1 MTTEADYTIKHP
13 KQIVSK
19 LKQLVKRNCLL
30 SAHFGDN
37 NESFITTI
45 LDIAPESKTLYLDY
59 GPAEHLNKSLLIADD
74 FEFRTEL
81 DGIKVSFTGLKIN
94 RAKRNG
100 QTVFSLTMPDSLF
113 WFERRALHRVKVPPY
128 HESFLQIPF
137 VSKNQEGEEET
148 QTFDFKILDLS
159 ITGTAFLN
167 MSAKL
172 SQQFIPTT
180 VFENCQLIFQDRK
193 LEKLTLII
201 RNKTFIDANK
211 KEKGQRIGCQF
222 DSISVGY
229 ESAIQRYMQE
239 IERELSSI
247 RP

>member
-13 KQIVSK
+13 KQIISK
-19 LKQLVKRNCLL
+19 LKQLVKRGCLL

-45 LDIAPESKTLYLDY
+45 LDITPDKNVLYLDY
-59 GPAEHLNKSLLIADD
+59 GPTEHLNKSLLIASD

-81 DGIKVSFTGLKIN
+81 DGIKVSFNGLKIN
-94 RAKRNG
+94 RTKHNG

-113 WFERRALHRVKVPPY
+113 WFERRMLHRVKVPLY

-137 VSKNQEGEEET
+137 VSTNDEGEEET
-148 QTFDFKILDLS
+148 QTVDFKMLDLS

-167 MSAKL
+167 MTPKL
-172 SQQFIPTT
+172 SRQFIPTT
-180 VFENCQLIFQDRK
+180 VFDDCQLIFGDKK
-193 LEKLTLII
+193 LGGITLTI
-201 RNKTFIDANK
+201 RNKTFVDADK

-222 DSISVGY
+222 ESISIGY

-239 IERELSSI
+239 IERELSSVKS
-247 RP
+247 

>member
-19 LKQLVKRNCLL
+19 LKQLIKRSCLL

-45 LDIAPESKTLYLDY
+45 LDITPEKNVLFLDY
-59 GPAEHLNKSLLIADD
+59 GPAEHLNKSLLIADN

-81 DGIKVSFTGLKIN
+81 DGVKVSFSGLKIN
-94 RAKRNG
+94 RAKHKG
-100 QTVFSLTMPDSLF
+100 QTVFALTMPDSLF
-113 WFERRALHRVKVPPY
+113 WFERRQLHRVKVPLY

-137 VSKNQEGEEET
+137 VSTDAEGNEEI
-148 QTFDFKILDLS
+148 QTVEFKLLDLS
-159 ITGTAFLN
+159 ITGAAFLN
-167 MSAKL
+167 LSARL
-172 SQQFIPTT
+172 SRQFIPTT
-180 VFENCQLIFQDRK
+180 VFENCQLVLREKK
-193 LEKLTLII
+193 LENITLTI

-222 DSISVGY
+222 ESISVGY

-247 RP
+247 KS

>member
-45 LDIAPESKTLYLDY
+45 VDIAPEKNTLYLDY
-59 GPAEHLNKSLLIADD
+59 GPTEHLNKSLLTADD
-74 FEFRTEL
+74 FEFRTEI

-94 RAKRNG
+94 RAKHKG
-100 QTVFSLTMPDSLF
+100 QTVFSLTMPTNLF
-113 WFERRALHRVKVPPY
+113 WFERRMLHRVKVPLY
-128 HESFLQIPF
+128 HQSFLQIPF
-137 VSKNQEGEEET
+137 VSTNPAGEEET
-148 QTFDFKILDLS
+148 HTVDFKLLDLS
-159 ITGTAFLN
+159 ITGAAFLN
-167 MSAKL
+167 LHVKL
-172 SQQFIPTT
+172 SRQFIPTT
-180 VFENCQLIFQDRK
+180 IFKNCQLLLHDKK
-193 LEKLTLII
+193 LENIQIII
-201 RNKTFIDANK
+201 RNRTFVDAEK
-211 KEKGQRIGCQF
+211 KEQGLRIGCQF

-247 RP
+247 RS